1 MLFFKNKHTKSFYNF
16 NHHKRNV
23 YWSNDLFS
31 IKYIPTRY
39 SMTINEIQQLWYSV
53 SQIEQFAKDEVKR
66 RNDIGVE
73 SKQILCSEVF
83 YSEY

>member
-1 MLFFKNKHTKSFYNF
+1 
-16 NHHKRNV
+16 
-23 YWSNDLFS
+23 
-31 IKYIPTRY
+31 
-39 SMTINEIQQLWYSV
+39 MTINEIEQLWYSV
-53 SQIEQFAKDEVKR
+53 SQIEQFAKDEVKL